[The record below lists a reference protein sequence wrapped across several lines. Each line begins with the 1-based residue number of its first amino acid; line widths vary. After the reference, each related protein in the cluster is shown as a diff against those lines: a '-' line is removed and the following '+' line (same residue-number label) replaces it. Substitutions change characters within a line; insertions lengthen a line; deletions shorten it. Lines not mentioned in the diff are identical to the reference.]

1 MDVQTFESRYNVD
14 TKTFL
19 STSITVHVNI
29 LRKRKY
35 RFLSVIVQPITN
47 NDVSRN
53 RQTGFRPSDNLRK
66 KADTDPIGK
75 SRGCSVRTNRPPWN
89 SCPKPVK
96 MVAPRRAST
105 STSRT
110 ETAGCRL
117 QDLCAE
123 DRSKLA
129 RLVYELAV
137 AQQAQEAGDSE
148 PNAKDFALDE
158 VKKDETVKQE
168 VNVSRQSVQSIL
180 PEMQQCTKT
189 VACNYGELAQSFTVI
204 SNYFLRFYT
213 VCPNE
218 RKRISEMASDSF
230 FCLPECHLLSVGYQR
245 QIPDTSAKSFE
256 ASHTY
261 SVSDDNFLD
270 AFWVR
275 HRQPAFGQYW
285 VMIDCWVQSFDQSD
299 LGLMP
304 DRQASRTFG
313 QSCAENYR
321 VELSRIEDELK
332 QLRCRLPRDIQPTS
346 KPVLQVKCEVSEAA
360 VQPVRGSS
368 FERSSHVSVQ
378 CRTSVSNFAPV
389 RRISSGTWEEF
400 SHMAGI
406 INEMDQFSRDVLIVL
421 EGAHP
426 VASKAVQAYEQ
437 LTGLSDRI
445 KPQVT
450 DSTKHD
456 QEEFMRV
463 MYTSSASSMFIRVR
477 VPCAEETNRTA
488 ARSKIVNRLQKVDTR
503 RSFVHLLNVEHHFTI
518 GRVVIGRVGF
528 SVNDER
534 PDNLL
539 LTNVPVAPNDPMT
552 SRLSQHQ
559 QTWHT
564 YTSTLLPPEESSK
577 GAFNPCTRALC
588 GKYDISP
595 ENGRLNQEQPRLYC
609 SRARICDS
617 DFGTQTEV
625 DINNTNRTNL
635 NLIALDT
642 PHQIRIRSHTPLN
655 RLLLNL
661 HPQIGGMLLRIRQS
675 LKIVH
680 CLSLE
685 GGSRYRRVRSSNIRT
700 YGNETVSKF
709 MSNTADRPLVVI
721 LHYLWRDFEIK
732 VSLVVGL
739 SAELERHLEE
749 VSLPTEMTS
758 SVRFCEACS
767 VRQWIAKSSHF
778 SQITEVLDDTCNFG
792 ICVNQMSAI
801 VGSEASMSTDV
812 AVFDDV
818 DVNCIISRTF
828 LEHSPSFLSASF
840 KLVLTRLPYRRN
852 VTIIIRLEDC
862 KALTTY
868 PLVARINASVS
879 YAFGE
884 FSYTNVNESLRKPK
898 KPKQTRSR
906 LRSGD
911 SSVTLTDKKI
921 KQTNLVDEKSSWRV
935 PTAYELKVEQCE
947 RCRRLN
953 FRGLIMNFGFRNRV
967 FKLLN
972 EYAVSSVL
980 LYYTLL
986 PSNFTTRF
994 RPKDES
1000 PPPDCA
1006 IHNELVHFSRL
1017 RGLLKTFL
1025 LRTGRS

>member
-1 MDVQTFESRYNVD
+1 MTGTTANNMCMWTCFSDDVKSLNARY
-14 TKTFL
+14 
-19 STSITVHVNI
+19 HP
-29 LRKRKY
+29 
-35 RFLSVIVQPITN
+35 SVIVQPITN

-189 VACNYGELAQSFTVI
+189 VACNYGELAQSF
-204 SNYFLRFYT
+204 
-213 VCPNE
+213 
-218 RKRISEMASDSF
+218 
-230 FCLPECHLLSVGYQR
+230 
-245 QIPDTSAKSFE
+245 
-256 ASHTY
+256 
-261 SVSDDNFLD
+261 
-270 AFWVR
+270 
-275 HRQPAFGQYW
+275 
-285 VMIDCWVQSFDQSD
+285 
-299 LGLMP
+299 
-304 DRQASRTFG
+304 
-313 QSCAENYR
+313 ENYR

-368 FERSSHVSVQ
+368 FERSSH
-378 CRTSVSNFAPV
+378 
-389 RRISSGTWEEF
+389 
-400 SHMAGI
+400 
-406 INEMDQFSRDVLIVL
+406 

-456 QEEFMRV
+456 QEEFMRERNALQRQQRIISV
-463 MYTSSASSMFIRVR
+463 VSGQQEQLQQLSS
-477 VPCAEETNRTA
+477 
-488 ARSKIVNRLQKVDTR
+488 K
-503 RSFVHLLNVEHHFTI
+503 VHLLSSMVLGSNTKTHQTASGAQCE
-518 GRVVIGRVGF
+518 
-528 SVNDER
+528 
-534 PDNLL
+534 
-539 LTNVPVAPNDPMT
+539 VPVAPNDPMT

-577 GAFNPCTRALC
+577 GAFNPCTHALC

-642 PHQIRIRSHTPLN
+642 PHQA
-655 RLLLNL
+655 
-661 HPQIGGMLLRIRQS
+661 QIPDPNTRF
-675 LKIVH
+675 
-680 CLSLE
+680 
-685 GGSRYRRVRSSNIRT
+685 GGS
-700 YGNETVSKF
+700 
-709 MSNTADRPLVVI
+709 
-721 LHYLWRDFEIK
+721 
-732 VSLVVGL
+732 
-739 SAELERHLEE
+739 
-749 VSLPTEMTS
+749 
-758 SVRFCEACS
+758 
-767 VRQWIAKSSHF
+767 
-778 SQITEVLDDTCNFG
+778 
-792 ICVNQMSAI
+792 
-801 VGSEASMSTDV
+801 
-812 AVFDDV
+812 
-818 DVNCIISRTF
+818 
-828 LEHSPSFLSASF
+828 
-840 KLVLTRLPYRRN
+840 
-852 VTIIIRLEDC
+852 
-862 KALTTY
+862 
-868 PLVARINASVS
+868 
-879 YAFGE
+879 
-884 FSYTNVNESLRKPK
+884 
-898 KPKQTRSR
+898 
-906 LRSGD
+906 
-911 SSVTLTDKKI
+911 
-921 KQTNLVDEKSSWRV
+921 
-935 PTAYELKVEQCE
+935 
-947 RCRRLN
+947 
-953 FRGLIMNFGFRNRV
+953 
-967 FKLLN
+967 
-972 EYAVSSVL
+972 
-980 LYYTLL
+980 
-986 PSNFTTRF
+986 
-994 RPKDES
+994 
-1000 PPPDCA
+1000 
-1006 IHNELVHFSRL
+1006 
-1017 RGLLKTFL
+1017 
-1025 LRTGRS
+1025 